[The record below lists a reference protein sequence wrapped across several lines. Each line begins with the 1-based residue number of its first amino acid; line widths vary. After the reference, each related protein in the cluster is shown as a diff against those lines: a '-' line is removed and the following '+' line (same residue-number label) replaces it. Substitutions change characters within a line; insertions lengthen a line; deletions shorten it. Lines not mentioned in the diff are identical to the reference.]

1 MTNTLKVVKPF
12 LGFEVGDILAYNAD
26 TNMYE
31 SEYNSEYHENDE
43 DDSASV
49 IYNSTCKISSDYVQ
63 SLVEE
68 GYLVDNSVD
77 TKTQNT
83 KFVNVFDEIDNM
95 LASYHADLANIDAD
109 EKDTPECLKVEKRT
123 VLSNLIKALN
133 HLKELKK

>member
-12 LGFEVGDILAYNAD
+12 LGFEVGDVLAYNAD

-68 GYLVDNSVD
+68 GYLVNNSVD

>member
-12 LGFEVGDILAYNAD
+12 LGFEVGDVLAYNAD

>member
-12 LGFEVGDILAYNAD
+12 LGFEVGDVLAYNAD

-31 SEYNSEYHENDE
+31 SEYNSEYRENDE

-68 GYLVDNSVD
+68 GYLVNNSVD

-95 LASYHADLANIDAD
+95 LASYNADLANIDAD

>member
-12 LGFEVGDILAYNAD
+12 LGFEVGDVLAYNAD

-68 GYLVDNSVD
+68 GYLVNNSVD
-77 TKTQNT
+77 NKTQNT

>member
-12 LGFEVGDILAYNAD
+12 LGFEVGDVLAYNAD

-109 EKDTPECLKVEKRT
+109 EKNTPECLKVEKRT

>member
-12 LGFEVGDILAYNAD
+12 LGFEVGDVLVYNAD

-63 SLVEE
+63 NLVEE

-95 LASYHADLANIDAD
+95 LASYNADLANIDAD